1 MARNHPRVALILPER
16 GIINEPSKNAP
27 PASMTPRCTRITT
40 MKLAN
45 ALLNCLGFSG
55 RDAADVFEM
64 RLASMTSPSVTG
76 PRLRRTA
83 VPALFAFR
91 RAAH

>member
-1 MARNHPRVALILPER
+1 
-16 GIINEPSKNAP
+16 
-27 PASMTPRCTRITT
+27 
-40 MKLAN
+40 MKLAT

-91 RAAH
+91 RTAH